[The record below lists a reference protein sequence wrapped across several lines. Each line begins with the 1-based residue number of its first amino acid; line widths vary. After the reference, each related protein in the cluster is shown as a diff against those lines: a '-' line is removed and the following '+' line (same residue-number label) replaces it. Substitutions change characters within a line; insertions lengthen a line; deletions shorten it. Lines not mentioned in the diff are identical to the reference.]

1 LSGRPRRD
9 PVRPKGRSGPHG
21 RIQPKLPLKPKE
33 FPSPPE
39 LELRLLGR
47 FAVLVDGENLAERPW
62 ERRSARSLIKL
73 LALAPSNA
81 LHREQVL
88 DQLWPDVAPETAA
101 NSLNKSIHAARRAL
115 EPGLTKG
122 SLSRYVLTPGS
133 QVVLASPGTLR
144 VDVHAFE
151 RTANAAIRDR
161 DIGEARRA
169 VQMYTGELLVDD
181 LYETWTVAR
190 RDLLRL
196 LFRTLSIR
204 VVQWLLERSEPEP
217 GLEIAQRLIQ
227 DDPLDEQA
235 HRLLIQ
241 LHAASGQRE
250 LAKRQFEV
258 ARSVMLN
265 AGIDLG
271 PEILELAQTLRAHR
285 SRADGARA
293 DESVTATAGSGWS
306 PHIEPL
312 TFQPGRIRTVRSAPD
327 GDGVWLT
334 ADWDG
339 PGFGLY
345 RLRPGSLEV
354 ERQPWQ
360 DVELFAVSSRADLAL
375 GLNPIQRNSMMWLC
389 TLCLAPATGEPQRH
403 IADGVQY
410 ADWHPRAAHAR
421 PEELLQWLAVVR
433 EVEGV
438 VSLEF
443 PIGTV
448 RCRPAGWISHPRF
461 SPDGRYIAFLDH
473 TIDHDDAG
481 NLILIDL
488 QAPKGESRLL
498 VGGYQ
503 SARGLAWLDQQVW
516 VTASQTG
523 QSRSLQR
530 LTLDGQATLMH
541 RGNDNLQLHDAG
553 PGRRL
558 LISADK
564 QSVGTR
570 VRHANDDAERDIS
583 WHEYT
588 TPRDIFADGR
598 TLLIEEENS
607 AGWHHFTAYLRSIDG
622 ASTRQLAKGVPL
634 VLSPDQRT
642 VVMRQPGLRS
652 SLRVLDIST
661 RRMKTLDNDDAHPLV
676 HNEFV
681 SFFPDG
687 QRIAFSAT
695 DAAGTLRIYLQQL
708 AGGKPVCFTP
718 DVAGMRMPCNRGVS
732 PDGRWIVL
740 TSPDECFW
748 LYPTEGGDRR
758 PLIGLGAGWRL
769 ITWHRGGESLFVYQ
783 HDVAETVVYRY
794 LLSTGGMVEWLRPN
808 PDRLQGVSLVRRLR
822 MTDDGRSYAYAFA
835 RQASDLYLFDD
846 S

>member
-1 LSGRPRRD
+1 MPQEF
-9 PVRPKGRSGPHG
+9 
-21 RIQPKLPLKPKE
+21 QPLPQLD
-33 FPSPPE
+33 
-39 LELRLLGR
+39 LRLLGR

-62 ERRSARSLIKL
+62 ERRSAKSLIKL
-73 LALAPSNA
+73 LALAPSSA

-101 NSLNKSIHAARRAL
+101 NNLNKSIHAARRAL

-122 SLSRYVLTPGS
+122 SLSRFVLTSGN
-133 QVVLASPGTLR
+133 QVILASPGTLR

-151 RTANAAIRDR
+151 RAANAAMRDR

-169 VQMYTGELLVDD
+169 VQMYTGELLVED

-196 LFRTLSIR
+196 LFRTLSTQA
-204 VVQWLLERSEPEP
+204 VQWLLERGEPGP
-217 GLEIAQRLIQ
+217 GLEIAQRLVQ
-227 DDPLDEQA
+227 DDPLDEHA
-235 HRLLIQ
+235 HRLLMQ

-250 LAKRQFEV
+250 MALRQFEV
-258 ARSVMLN
+258 ARSVMLK
-265 AGIDLG
+265 AGIELG
-271 PEILELAQTLRAHR
+271 PEIVELERTLRAHR
-285 SRADGARA
+285 PRADGPGAGEPA
-293 DESVTATAGSGWS
+293 AATAESGWS

-312 TFQPGRIRTVRSAPD
+312 TFQPGRIRTVRGAPD

-334 ADWDG
+334 ADWHG

-345 RLRPGSLEV
+345 RLRSGSSEV

-375 GLNPIQRNSMMWLC
+375 GLNPVPRHPMMWLC
-389 TLCLAPATGEPQRH
+389 TLCLVPAAGEPQRR

-410 ADWHPRAAHAR
+410 ADWHPGAAKAR
-421 PEELLQWLAVVR
+421 PEDLLQWLAVVR
-433 EVEGV
+433 EVAGV

-448 RCRPAGWISHPRF
+448 RFRPAGWISNPRF

-473 TIDHDDAG
+473 PIDHDDAG
-481 NLILIDL
+481 HLRLIDL
-488 QAPKGESRLL
+488 QGPQGESRLL
-498 VGGYQ
+498 AGGYE
-503 SARGLAWLDQQVW
+503 SARGLAWLDRHVW
-516 VTASQTG
+516 LTASHTG

-530 LTLDGQATLMH
+530 LSLEGQATLMH

-564 QSVGTR
+564 QNVGTR
-570 VRHANDDAERDIS
+570 ARHADDPAERDIS

-598 TLLIEEENS
+598 TLLVEEENS

-642 VVMRQPGLRS
+642 VVLRQPGLRS
-652 SLRVLDIST
+652 SLQVLDIET
-661 RRMKTLDNDDAHPLV
+661 RRVKALDNDDAHPLV

-687 QRIAFSAT
+687 RRIAFSAT
-695 DAAGTLRIYLQQL
+695 DAAGILRIYLQDL

-740 TSPDECFW
+740 TSPDEGFW
-748 LYPTEGGDRR
+748 LYPTEGGEPR

-769 ITWHRGGESLFVYQ
+769 VTWHRDGESLFVYQ
-783 HDVAETVVYRY
+783 HDAAETVVYRY
-794 LLSTGGMVEWLRPN
+794 LLSTGSMVEWLRPN
-808 PDRLQGVSLVRRLR
+808 PDRLQGVMLVRRLR